1 MKCGNEKMYEEFL
14 T

>member
-1 MKCGNEKMYEEFL
+1 MKCGDEKMYEEFL